1 MSGRTQSIIGCGGMS
16 QVHLIHSYICQPV
29 DAMTRRIQTFPVCTV
44 QVPGKIQDN
53 PILSCPVL
61 SCPVLSAFLTFFS
74 ASEVRSAFALSL
86 LIINR

>member
-61 SCPVLSAFLTFFS
+61 SRPIRISNFFFLPLRSGLS
-74 ASEVRSAFALSL
+74 FALSP
-86 LIINR
+86 NYK